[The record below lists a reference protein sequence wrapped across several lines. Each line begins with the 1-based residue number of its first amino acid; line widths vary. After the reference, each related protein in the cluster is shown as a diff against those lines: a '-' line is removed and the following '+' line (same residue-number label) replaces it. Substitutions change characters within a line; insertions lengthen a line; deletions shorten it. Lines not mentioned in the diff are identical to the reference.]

1 MLKESI
7 GSNAGLIWNILKQG
21 ELNIKSIK
29 KLTKLSDKDLYFSLG
44 WLAREGKINFS
55 EIEGDL
61 FISLAE

>member
-1 MLKESI
+1 MLKETI

-29 KLTKLSDKDLYFSLG
+29 KLTKLVDKDLYFSLG

-55 EIEGDL
+55 EIEGEL